1 MLSTALSRAILLPV
15 SNTHKDLCN
24 YHRQDTIMTNFIW
37 RLFPSTMNNLR
48 YGLGIKVGHVLY
60 VTLVILLSIMCH
72 ILWVGLES
80 YTLETALLVQG
91 LIMANLITLIINLKR
106 Q

>member
-1 MLSTALSRAILLPV
+1 
-15 SNTHKDLCN
+15 
-24 YHRQDTIMTNFIW
+24 
-37 RLFPSTMNNLR
+37 
-48 YGLGIKVGHVLY
+48 
-60 VTLVILLSIMCH
+60 MCH

-80 YTLETALLVQG
+80 YTLEEALLVQG